1 MNIPDT
7 CIFMRQEVFCTTVNG
22 NVRKQNSFAI
32 IDMIEQM
39 LSKNRLIDM
48 CILQAKRIIALIGKN
63 WMSQEKWVTEITS
76 NMSMEKITYSVKK
89 KQNVFETVWK
99 HLLT

>member
-7 CIFMRQEVFCTTVNG
+7 CIFMRQEVCCTTVNG
-22 NVRKQNSFAI
+22 NVRKQNSFGI

-39 LSKNRLIDM
+39 LSKNRLM

-63 WMSQEKWVTEITS
+63 WMSQEKWATEITS
-76 NMSMEKITYSVKK
+76 NMSMEKITYIVKK